1 MEMSAKNSE
10 CIVALLKHVSS
21 DAYIMQKLLRSFKED
36 KVWLPSNATK
46 MTCPHC
52 FLIPR
57 FPLVLKCGYVSSY
70 RCFPEWFK
78 HSREPNL
85 NYSRATV
92 VLEDVMT
99 LHNERLKRPSSL
111 TAKMYDLAMMMCNN
125 IRCTKK
131 FNIDQINN
139 HVPWLPVSN
148 YKVSS
153 HQVSLQEQ
161 YQWSTQACTG
171 MSIPYILLLDML
183 WWVLRRSA
191 YT

>member
-21 DAYIMQKLLRSFKED
+21 DAYIMQKFLRSFKED

-131 FNIDQINN
+131 LNIDQMNN
-139 HVPWLPVSN
+139 YEFYDCPFRIIKCSANTCLYISN
-148 YKVSS
+148 PNGIHKHALEYPF
-153 HQVSLQEQ
+153 LIF
-161 YQWSTQACTG
+161 YCSTCNSDYG
-171 MSIPYILLLDML
+171 S
-183 WWVLRRSA
+183 
-191 YT
+191 